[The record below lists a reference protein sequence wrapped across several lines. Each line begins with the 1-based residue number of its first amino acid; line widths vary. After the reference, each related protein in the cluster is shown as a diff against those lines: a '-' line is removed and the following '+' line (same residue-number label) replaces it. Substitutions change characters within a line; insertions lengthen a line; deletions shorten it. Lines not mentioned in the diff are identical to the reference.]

1 MVHNS
6 LTNPLSDKRTP
17 PLSVFSGCV
26 AFGSAARDK
35 GSTFEL
41 DSVLLNN
48 SDFRRGPCNLYS
60 SRVKAQKRKRHA
72 I

>member
-6 LTNPLSDKRTP
+6 LTNPLSDKRRP
-17 PLSVFSGCV
+17 PLSVFSDCM

-41 DSVLLNN
+41 DFKQMNK
-48 SDFRRGPCNLYS
+48 SDFRIVTYTSFSVIPCQS
-60 SRVKAQKRKRHA
+60 S
-72 I
+72 IT